1 MHPGE
6 PSHRLL
12 GRWPGCN
19 RGHILTKL
27 ESWLFMATGRFR
39 AISTP
44 PQGWLM
50 QSRSTRAAR
59 TRFQGRARRRRQSA
73 APSSWSK
80 SNRFWLGH
88 ASSHE
93 IVVTSSGFQSLM
105 AGTEV
110 DLTRRI
116 WNAVDCSYP
125 KKWRRTVRHVHTSS
139 LLGVDCV
146 RCE

>member
-27 ESWLFMATGRFR
+27 ESRLFMATGRFR

-88 ASSHE
+88 ASSQE
-93 IVVTSSGFQSLM
+93 IVVTSSDSISDGGYRSRPHETHLECCGLLLSEEM
-105 AGTEV
+105 ATNSAACAH
-110 DLTRRI
+110 LI
-116 WNAVDCSYP
+116 A
-125 KKWRRTVRHVHTSS
+125 
-139 LLGVDCV
+139 LGG
-146 RCE
+146 